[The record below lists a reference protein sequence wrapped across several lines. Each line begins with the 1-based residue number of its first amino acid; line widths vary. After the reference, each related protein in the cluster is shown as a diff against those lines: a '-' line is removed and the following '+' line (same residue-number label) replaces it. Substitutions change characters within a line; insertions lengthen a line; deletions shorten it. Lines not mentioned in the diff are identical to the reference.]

1 MLKLIPKAQAGTQL
15 QTADNVIYKAQ
26 PLKAIT
32 IRGEITAR
40 GKKIQKYL
48 PYLNDFQRA
57 QLQKYY
63 TNSDG
68 TYTDRGIQY
77 IEDMATANFTGQSQF
92 MKDLNRVSHPV
103 HEGLSGYRYF
113 MNNHPQLE
121 VIYDVTSAGLSTI
134 PLTAPIGY
142 IMAGIDAASGV
153 DDMVNN
159 GVHFDNVVDVAG
171 ILPAAKYTK
180 TIKGVQATRKG
191 LRYRR
196 GIPDIKV
203 NPIGTPVFGG
213 ELISDIQDAREIK
226 NK

>member
-1 MLKLIPKAQAGTQL
+1 MKLIPKCQEG
-15 QTADNVIYKAQ
+15 NIIYKTNQ
-26 PLKAIT
+26 PLKEVSVTDKA
-32 IRGEITAR
+32 TAR
-40 GKKIQKYL
+40 GKKITKYF
-48 PYLNDFQRA
+48 PYLNSYQKA
-57 QLQKYY
+57 QLKKYY

-68 TYTDRGIQY
+68 TYTNRGVQY
-77 IEDMATANFTGQSQF
+77 IEDMATTNLTGQSQF
-92 MKDLNRVSHPV
+92 MKDLNRVSHPI

-113 MNNHPQLE
+113 MNNHPRLE
-121 VIYDVTSAGLSTI
+121 LIYDITSAGLSAF

-159 GVHFDNVVDVAG
+159 GIHFDNVVDVAG

-196 GIPDIKV
+196 GIPDIKI
-203 NPIGTPVFGG
+203 NPVGTPTFGG
-213 ELISDIQDAREIK
+213 EIISDIQDARK